1 MPFLPDFYAPA
12 RRNYRTDI
20 RADVRSALAAS
31 TPPSGHRAMLDTL
44 YALGIGA
51 LFALLWAL
59 TAGCVRLQ
67 RGRPPG

>member
-1 MPFLPDFYAPA
+1 
-12 RRNYRTDI
+12 
-20 RADVRSALAAS
+20 
-31 TPPSGHRAMLDTL
+31 MLDTL